1 MGVDGGSDKDEEE
14 DKSRHGHWVLK
25 RGSTVKV
32 PGMKKIVFFAL
43 TQIGAKLITDELV

>member
-1 MGVDGGSDKDEEE
+1 MGVDGASDKDEEE

-32 PGMKKIVFFAL
+32 PGMKKLCFL
-43 TQIGAKLITDELV
+43 HLLKLEPS